1 MTQYK
6 RQILRVEMEDW
17 EGNAY
22 HAEFDNFKV
31 GSEQTKYQLTSIG
44 RYSGTAGQY
53 EMKTDP
59 IVCLRQTLKAAL
71 TEGAAIHTTRVACI
85 AETYKPFKNLGANG
99 AWAYP
104 RTAQFF

>member
-53 EMKTDP
+53 DMKTDP
-59 IVCLRQTLKAAL
+59 IVRLSQTLKAAMSVAQP
-71 TEGAAIHTTRVACI
+71 EGVHGARAPTKITL
-85 AETYKPFKNLGANG
+85 NLKFD
-99 AWAYP
+99 P
-104 RTAQFF
+104 